1 MSTEIRSA
9 VIRSLALLV
18 VKIAAFLA
26 TGSAVLLAGMIDSL
40 VDVVA
45 SLIAYVIKPRE
56 HHEEHQLAM
65 IQAFWIVSGGLIVMV
80 ESVHGFN
87 EEVDL
92 AMVGIGIL
100 LLTLVVDGTIVRK
113 LSKNTSPVVH
123 GLAEDIKADMT
134 NSFGG
139 LVALTAIAM
148 GAPMQVD
155 KIIAII
161 ISIALIIKGAKLAHD
176 NLVEASQDHASE
188 HKPGEGGVASELD
201 YAR

>member
-26 TGSAVLLAGMIDSL
+26 TGSAVLLAGMIDSF

-65 IQAFWIVSGGLIVMV
+65 IQAFWIIAGGLIVMV
-80 ESVHGFN
+80 ESVRGFN

-92 AMVGIGIL
+92 AMVGIGIV

-113 LSKNTSPVVH
+113 LSKNTSPVVQ
-123 GLAEDIKADMT
+123 GLAEDIKADMM
-134 NSFGG
+134 NSMGG

-161 ISIALIIKGAKLAHD
+161 ISIALIIKGAKLAND
-176 NLVEASQDHASE
+176 NLIEASQDHINT
-188 HKPGEGGVASELD
+188 HRPGEGGVISPLD